1 MAGAALAGGAL
12 GGRVASRVPAR
23 ALRWGIVVLGVALS
37 IVYFVR

>member
-23 ALRWGIVVLGVALS
+23 ALRVAIVVLGVALAA
-37 IVYFVR
+37 VYFVR